1 MRNRDVQ
8 AAGQAEMERG
18 KSPAAVRYQAV
29 CSVSREGGY
38 CTYGLQCM
46 ESRKG
51 RWVQLDLIEDVSPSR
66 DSVLKLASRF
76 NDLQLSPLHFRDVV
90 MDTIGA

>member
-1 MRNRDVQ
+1 MRNRDVNG
-8 AAGQAEMERG
+8 ANQAETGRG
-18 KSPAAVRYQAV
+18 SGLAPVRYQAV
-29 CSVSREGGY
+29 CSVNREGGY